1 MSKVMRIE
9 DDVAI
14 PPRVR
19 GKPPLAS
26 TRLAATMEVGQSLF
40 VPDEP
45 MGTGS
50 SAAMA
55 IRAWGDRQSPR
66 VRFTLRR
73 EACGF
78 RAWRIE

>member
-9 DDVAI
+9 DGVAI
-14 PPRVR
+14 PPSAR
-19 GKPPLAS
+19 GRAPLES
-26 TRLAATMEVGQSLF
+26 TRLAATMTVGQSLF
-40 VPDEP
+40 VPNEP

-55 IRAWGDRQSPR
+55 IRTWGYRQSPR
-66 VRFTLRR
+66 VLFTMRR

-78 RAWRIE
+78 RVWRVE